1 MAKSDAAA
9 TCHTEAVRTWAGEE
23 EKKFQVITFF
33 IYIFCWHLNSLW
45 WPTCPNDRR
54 MNHSFCAS
62 IQAFIHAIVQA
73 LPLRETDVL
82 SVCTWSSRPRRA
94 YCRSQ
99 TRKQF
104 VCEKSPSKQKQ
115 QSKSVANE
123 FIRSD
128 LHLPVNGIHSNAF
141 TRLPSISTQWEND
154 RHFLLEIVSGFP
166 GKRSSTKLFTLY
178 HRGCRNS
185 WLSRVHWK

>member
-45 WPTCPNDRR
+45 WPACPNDRR

-62 IQAFIHAIVQA
+62 IQAFIHAIVQG

-82 SVCTWSSRPRRA
+82 SVRTWSSRPRRA

-141 TRLPSISTQWEND
+141 TRLP
-154 RHFLLEIVSGFP
+154 VSVHSEKTTDIFCW
-166 GKRSSTKLFTLY
+166 KLFRCFQWRD
-178 HRGCRNS
+178 HRRS
-185 WLSRVHWK
+185 YSRYITVAVVIVD